1 MLLDEAKIEARIK
14 EIDAVITEQQNTY
27 NQAQANLLALSGAKN
42 ELVRLLQLEKES
54 ENHELR
60 ENVVATDD
68 QG

>member
-1 MLLDEAKIEARIK
+1 MIDKAKIEGRIK
-14 EIDAVITEQQNTY
+14 EIDAVITEQQNIF

-60 ENVVATDD
+60 ENVVATND

>member
-1 MLLDEAKIEARIK
+1 MLEKERLEARIK
-14 EIDAVITEQQNTY
+14 EIDAVITEQQNIF
-27 NQAQANLLALSGAKN
+27 NQAQANLLALTGAKN
-42 ELVRLLQLEKES
+42 ELVRLLQPQKES